1 MLARIVLVLLQLA
14 AAWYAAPY
22 ILKYIP
28 AAGPTVLFA
37 QGAIF
42 AVVAFL
48 VGLIGA
54 EVLKDIPRPGS
65 GTLAAALIGGLVGA
79 AIATFG
85 WSYVQSMGLAIG
97 DKAYLPLAGAVLGYA
112 FRR

>member
-14 AAWYAAPY
+14 AAWYAAPH

-28 AAGPTVLFA
+28 VAGTAMLFA

-42 AVVAFL
+42 AVIAFL

-54 EVLKDIPRPGS
+54 EVLKDTPRPGS

-79 AIATFG
+79 AIAVFG
-85 WSYVQSMGLAIG
+85 WQYVVGVGLRIG
-97 DKAYLPLAGAVLGYA
+97 EKAYLPLAGAVLGYA